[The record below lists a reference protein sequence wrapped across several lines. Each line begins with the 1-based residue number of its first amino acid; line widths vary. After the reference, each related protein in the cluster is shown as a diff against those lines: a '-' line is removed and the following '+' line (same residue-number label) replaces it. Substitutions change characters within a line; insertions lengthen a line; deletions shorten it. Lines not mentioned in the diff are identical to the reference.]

1 MPLYALAILFGT
13 LVAFYGNQPQD
24 SFWSAYLPLLLF
36 LFRFCPTYRFVCLLA
51 VGFLWTNV
59 ALHGQL
65 AQRLVDG
72 FDNRGVFLVGTVAD
86 LPRVDGDRVSLQL
99 DKINIESYPAAM
111 PRRISLNWYQ
121 SKQLP
126 MAGERW
132 QFLVRLRQPRGQLN
146 PAGFDYEA
154 WQFVQ
159 GIDARGYVLDSK
171 LNRRLAP
178 ASPVSIGGLR
188 QRLAANIERDCE
200 ACRHSGLIKALA
212 VGFRGDIDPA
222 SRQLLQ
228 STGTAH
234 LLAISGLHIAMVA
247 VLLFGAGR
255 YIWRFWV
262 VYSITINRR
271 EMASL
276 FALGGAI
283 AYAAMAGFSLPTLR
297 ALIMLAVVLIGQ
309 QLHNKINLLQSI
321 SLALVVVLIFDPLA
335 VGSAS
340 FWLSFGAL
348 LTIAYVQF
356 RLPRRMSG
364 WRQLLILQFY
374 FTLLFAPLGVF
385 IFGQV
390 NVSALPANL
399 IAIPLLSLLILPLVL
414 IACLLSTVW
423 SAGASLAFSLADR
436 LLGYLFDYFDILL
449 AAGLRPR
456 FVDDYPALLLLLA
469 LCATLLLLLP
479 RLRALGIAAF
489 AIMVVVLCW
498 QPARLKPGE
507 FELLVL
513 DVGMGSSMLLRTSH
527 HSLVYDF
534 GPGRNDR
541 FNAARRALLPVMQR
555 LGLDEADL
563 LVVSHVD
570 QDHSGGLHSLIGS
583 YRPTQLLSGTPREL
597 HARFALQHR
606 VRSCHD
612 YPDWRWDG
620 VSFSFLNATD
630 DSVKQTT
637 NDRSCILL
645 VSGHHRVLL
654 PGDIEALQESR
665 LVESFGEELRADVLL
680 APHHGSGTS
689 SSQPFID
696 RVRPSEVVFTLS
708 RKNRW
713 GFPDEAV
720 ISRYR
725 AIDARLHRS
734 DEDGAIRFYSKAG
747 ALRVTSLRR
756 PPRRSWR
763 RW

>member
-1 MPLYALAILFGT
+1 MPLNALAMLFGT
-13 LVAFYGNQPQD
+13 LVAFYGNQLQD
-24 SFWSAYLPLLLF
+24 SFWSAYLPLLLL
-36 LFRFCPTYRFVCLLA
+36 LFRFCPNYRFVCLLA
-51 VGFLWTNV
+51 VGFLWGNM
-59 ALHGQL
+59 ALHAQL

-72 FDNRGVFLVGTVAD
+72 FDNRGVLLVATVAD
-86 LPRVDGDRVSLQL
+86 LPRVDSDRVSLLL
-99 DKINIESYPAAM
+99 DDLHMEAYPAAM

-121 SKQLP
+121 SQQLP

-171 LNRRLAP
+171 LNRRLSS
-178 ASPVSIGGLR
+178 SPPTSISGLR
-188 QRLAANIERDCE
+188 QRLAANIERDCQE
-200 ACRHSGLIKALA
+200 CRHAGLIKALA
-212 VGFRGDIDPA
+212 VGFRGDIDPS

-247 VLLFGAGR
+247 FLLFGVGG
-255 YIWRFWV
+255 YLWRFAG
-262 VYSITINRR
+262 YHSGINRR

-309 QLHNKINLLQSI
+309 QLHNSINLLQSI

-335 VGSAS
+335 AGAAS

-356 RLPRRMSG
+356 RLPQRMSG

-385 IFGQV
+385 IFGQI
-390 NVSALPANL
+390 NISALPANL
-399 IAIPLLSLLILPLVL
+399 VAIPLLSLLILPLVL
-414 IACLLSTVW
+414 AACLLSTLW
-423 SAGASLAFSLADR
+423 SAGAALAFSLADR

-449 AAGLRPR
+449 AAGLRSR
-456 FVDDYPALLLLLA
+456 IVDDYPALLVLLA
-469 LCATLLLLLP
+469 LGAILLLLLP
-479 RLRALGIAAF
+479 RLRVLGAVAP
-489 AIMVVVLCW
+489 AILLVVLCW
-498 QPARLKPGE
+498 QPARLQPGE

-513 DVGMGSSMLLRTSH
+513 DIGMGSSLLLRTSH

-534 GPGRNDR
+534 GPGRNAR

-555 LGLDEADL
+555 LAIDEADM

-570 QDHSGGLHSLIGS
+570 QDHSGGLHSFIGR
-583 YRPTQLLSGTPREL
+583 YRPAQLLSGTPREL
-597 HARFALQHR
+597 RARFALPHR

-620 VSFSFLNATD
+620 VSFGFLDATD
-630 DSVKQTT
+630 DSVEQTT

-654 PGDIEALQESR
+654 PGDIEAPQENR
-665 LVESFGEELRADVLL
+665 LVESFGDELKADVLL

-708 RKNRW
+708 RNNRW

-720 ISRYR
+720 ISRYQSI
-725 AIDARLHRS
+725 AARLHRS
-734 DEDGAIRFYSKAG
+734 DQDGAIRFYSKAG
-747 ALRVTSLRR
+747 ALRVSSMRR

>member
-1 MPLYALAILFGT
+1 MAISSRILSGRLTFRCCCCCFASVPLIDL
-13 LVAFYGNQPQD
+13 
-24 SFWSAYLPLLLF
+24 SACW
-36 LFRFCPTYRFVCLLA
+36 RWVCCGA
-51 VGFLWTNV
+51 NV
-59 ALHGQL
+59 ALHDQL
-65 AQRLVDG
+65 AQRLVDD

-86 LPRVDGDRVSLQL
+86 LPRVDSDRVSLQL
-99 DKINIESYPAAM
+99 DEVNIDTYPAAM
-111 PRRISLNWYQ
+111 PRRVSLNWYQ

-171 LNRRLAP
+171 LNQRLSP
-178 ASPVSIGGLR
+178 ASPVSISGLR

-212 VGFRGDIDPA
+212 VGFRGDIDPS

-247 VLLFGAGR
+247 FLLFGAGR
-255 YIWRFWV
+255 YIWRLWV
-262 VYSITINRR
+262 VYSYWYQSARNGLPVCAGRGDCLRGHGRFQPADPARADHAGGRVDRSATPQQDQFAAIDFAGPGRGIDFRSTGGGICILLVEFWRPVDH
-271 EMASL
+271 SL
-276 FALGGAI
+276 CAI
-283 AYAAMAGFSLPTLR
+283 PPA
-297 ALIMLAVVLIGQ
+297 
-309 QLHNKINLLQSI
+309 
-321 SLALVVVLIFDPLA
+321 
-335 VGSAS
+335 
-340 FWLSFGAL
+340 
-348 LTIAYVQF
+348 
-356 RLPRRMSG
+356 RRMSG
-364 WRQLLILQFY
+364 WRQLLVLQFY

-385 IFGQV
+385 IFGQI
-390 NVSALPANL
+390 NISALPANL
-399 IAIPLLSLLILPLVL
+399 VAIPLLSLLILPLVL
-414 IACLLSTVW
+414 TACLLSTVW
-423 SAGASLAFSLADR
+423 SAGASLAIQPGRSTAWISCSI
-436 LLGYLFDYFDILL
+436 ILTFCWRQ
-449 AAGLRPR
+449 ACAR
-456 FVDDYPALLLLLA
+456 ALSMTIQRCCCCLH
-469 LCATLLLLLP
+469 CAQSCCCYCQ
-479 RLRALGIAAF
+479 RLRALGVVALAM
-489 AIMVVVLCW
+489 MVVVLCW

-513 DVGMGSSMLLRTSH
+513 DVGMGSSLLLRTSH

-555 LGLDEADL
+555 LGIDEADL

-570 QDHSGGLHSLIGS
+570 QDHSGGLHSFIGN

-620 VSFSFLNATD
+620 VSFSFLDATD
-630 DSVKQTT
+630 DSVKRTT

-689 SSQPFID
+689 SSQAFID
-696 RVRPSEVVFTLS
+696 RVKPSEVVFTLS

-725 AIDARLHRS
+725 AINARLHRS
-734 DEDGAIRFYSKAG
+734 DQDGAIRFYSKAG

-756 PPRRSWR
+756 PPQRSWR

>member
-24 SFWSAYLPLLLF
+24 SFWSAYLPLLLL
-36 LFRFCPTYRFVCLLA
+36 LFRFCPPYRFVCLLA
-51 VGFLWTNV
+51 VGLLWGNV

-72 FDNRGVFLVGTVAD
+72 FDNRGALLVGTIAD
-86 LPRVDGDRVSLQL
+86 LPRVDSDRVSLQL
-99 DKINIESYPAAM
+99 DELNIDAYPAAM

-178 ASPVSIGGLR
+178 ASPLSISGLR
-188 QRLAANIERDCE
+188 QRLAANIERDCQG
-200 ACRHSGLIKALA
+200 CRHSGLIKALA
-212 VGFRGDIDPA
+212 VGFRGDIDPS

-247 VLLFGAGR
+247 YLLFGAGR
-255 YIWRFWV
+255 YIWRFL
-262 VYSITINRR
+262 VYRTGINRR

-276 FALGGAI
+276 CALGGAI

-309 QLHNKINLLQSI
+309 QLHNSINLLQSI

-348 LTIAYVQF
+348 MTIAYVQF
-356 RLPRRMSG
+356 RLPRRMNG

-385 IFGQV
+385 IFGQI
-390 NVSALPANL
+390 NISALPANL
-399 IAIPLLSLLILPLVL
+399 VAIPLLSLLILPLVL
-414 IACLLSTVW
+414 TACLLSTVW
-423 SAGASLAFSLADR
+423 SEGASLAFNLADR

-449 AAGLRPR
+449 AAGLRSR
-456 FVDDYPALLLLLA
+456 IVDDYPALLLLLA
-469 LCATLLLLLP
+469 LCAILLLLLP
-479 RLRALGIAAF
+479 RLRGLSVVAL
-489 AIMVVVLCW
+489 AITVVVLCW

-513 DVGMGSSMLLRTSH
+513 DVGMGSSVLLRTSH

-555 LGLDEADL
+555 LGIDEADL
-563 LVVSHVD
+563 LIASHVD
-570 QDHSGGLHSLIGS
+570 QDHSGGLHSFIGS

-620 VSFSFLNATD
+620 ISFSFLDATD

-645 VSGHHRVLL
+645 VNGHHRVLL
-654 PGDIEALQESR
+654 PGDIEALQEGR
-665 LVESFGEELRADVLL
+665 LVESFGAELRADVLL

-696 RVRPSEVVFTLS
+696 SVRPSEVVFTVS

-713 GFPDEAV
+713 DFPDETV

-734 DEDGAIRFYSKAG
+734 DQDGAIRFYSKAG

-756 PPRRSWR
+756 PPQRSWR

>member
-24 SFWSAYLPLLLF
+24 SFWSAYLPLLLL
-36 LFRFCPTYRFVCLLA
+36 LFRFCPGYRFVCLLA
-51 VGFLWTNV
+51 VGLLWGNV

-72 FDNRGVFLVGTVAD
+72 FDNRGVLLVGTIAD
-86 LPRVDGDRVSLQL
+86 LPRVDSDRLSLQL
-99 DKINIESYPAAM
+99 DAINIDAYPAAM

-178 ASPVSIGGLR
+178 ASPISISGLR
-188 QRLAANIERDCE
+188 QRLAANIERDCQ

-212 VGFRGDIDPA
+212 VGFRGDIDPS

-234 LLAISGLHIAMVA
+234 LLAISGLHIGMVA
-247 VLLFGAGR
+247 YLLFGAGR
-255 YIWRFWV
+255 YIWRFS
-262 VYSITINRR
+262 VYRTGINRR

-276 FALGGAI
+276 CALGGAI

-348 LTIAYVQF
+348 MTIAYVQF
-356 RLPRRMSG
+356 RLPRRMNG

-385 IFGQV
+385 IFGQI
-390 NVSALPANL
+390 NISALPANL
-399 IAIPLLSLLILPLVL
+399 VAIPLLSLLILPLVL
-414 IACLLSTVW
+414 TACLLSTVW
-423 SAGASLAFSLADR
+423 SEGASLAFSLADR

-449 AAGLRPR
+449 AAGLRSR
-456 FVDDYPALLLLLA
+456 IVDDYPALLLLLA
-469 LCATLLLLLP
+469 LCAILLLLLP
-479 RLRALGIAAF
+479 RLRGLSVVAL

-513 DVGMGSSMLLRTSH
+513 DVGMGSSLLLRTSH

-555 LGLDEADL
+555 LGIDEADL
-563 LVVSHVD
+563 LIVSHVD
-570 QDHSGGLHSLIGS
+570 QDHSGGLHSFIGRF
-583 YRPTQLLSGTPREL
+583 RPTQLLSGTPREL

-654 PGDIEALQESR
+654 PGDIEALQEGR
-665 LVESFGEELRADVLL
+665 LVESFGDELRADVLL
-680 APHHGSGTS
+680 APHHGSSTS

-696 RVRPSEVVFTLS
+696 SVRPSEVVFTVS

-734 DEDGAIRFYSKAG
+734 DQDGAIRFYSKAG

-756 PPRRSWR
+756 PPQRSWR